1 MASYIGIGWWQM
13 RFRKIFGGWIV
24 VGGIVLAGVT
34 IVAVTR
40 GYLLRKWD
48 GMSRFTIVDIGD
60 GDESRTVVESF
71 DPVSRRGVKL
81 ILPDNMEIDTVG
93 GRGKWR
99 VKMLSQA
106 PSWFGGKKWAADS
119 VADYMGIMYTGEKTL
134 LGWWDNL
141 AWWRW
146 RSRVDWREKDVAD
159 SSWVEEVVAADGERM
174 WRLGLNWDVEA
185 RELFV
190 SAAIVGEKLN
200 VTVVNTTITSGLGGH
215 AARSL
220 ESAGLRVG
228 LVKSDEDAGGERCKI
243 VAGGNTLDSIG
254 AKRMVG
260 NFGCGAEVGEFGEGE
275 VELRLGIN
283 YQRWWLGI

>member
-1 MASYIGIGWWQM
+1 M

-146 RSRVDWREKDVAD
+146 RSRADWREEDAALPGFAVAL
-159 SSWVEEVVAADGERM
+159 SG
-174 WRLGLNWDVEA
+174 DVEA
-185 RELFV
+185 SELFV
-190 SAAIVGEKLN
+190 SAAIVSEKLN

-260 NFGCGAEVGEFGEGE
+260 NFGCGAEGGGVGGGGGE
-275 VELRLGIN
+275 LG
-283 YQRWWLGI
+283 